1 MAFMWVDWMHRLLVA
16 TVLFAAP
23 LAAQTITTDTANHSI
38 TPDMRTLPLHIGGRV
53 QPMPLPLPMPKG
65 ATAYRH
71 DWPGIYFEGAFV
83 GDRVALK
90 FDDASH
96 EYRLFID
103 DAAPITL
110 FRPGKVE
117 VTIGGLARKA
127 HRLRLE
133 QVAESFLGAGSFE
146 GFYIARD
153 ARPLTVKPRRRQIEF
168 IGPSGMAG
176 FGARSL
182 KPECSFDE
190 LARTSDTQQAYT
202 VLTAKHFD
210 ADYQTNLSSGHGLIR
225 NVKEA
230 RDGPGLIFLHDRT
243 LVEEPAPY
251 SDHSWQPQIIVI
263 QGIVDIAIGDPETGE
278 KWATVDALW
287 ADWLAAYRGFIADLH
302 RRSPHAA
309 LILEWPDAETAKSL
323 AYRVKLE
330 AARQALAD
338 EAHRDGVR
346 VILFSYPDWKTLTR
360 MEQTGCDH
368 HPSLADHRLF
378 ADWLERLIDAHP
390 GIWDGK

>member
-1 MAFMWVDWMHRLLVA
+1 MRSLIVA
-16 TVLFAAP
+16 AVLAAAP
-23 LAAQTITTDTANHSI
+23 LAAQTVTTDPTNHSV
-38 TPDMRTLPLHIGGRV
+38 TSDMRTLPLHIGGRV
-53 QPMPLPLPMPKG
+53 QATPLPPPMPKG

-83 GDRVALK
+83 GDRVVLK

-117 VTIGGLARKA
+117 ITVGSLSGKA

-133 QVAESFLGAGSFE
+133 QVAESFLGMGSFE
-146 GFYIARD
+146 GFYVAAN
-153 ARPLTVKPRRRQIEF
+153 ARPLPVKPRRRQIEF

-176 FGARSL
+176 FGARSP

-190 LARTSDTQQAYT
+190 LARSSDTQQAYT
-202 VLTAKHFD
+202 VLTAKHYD

-243 LVEEPAPY
+243 LIEEPAPY
-251 SDHSWQPQIIVI
+251 SDPAWQPQIIAI
-263 QGIVDIAIGDPETGE
+263 QGLADVVVGDPEPGE

-287 ADWLAAYRGFIADLH
+287 NDWLAAYRGFIADLH
-302 RRSPHAA
+302 RRSPRAA
-309 LILEWPDAETAKSL
+309 FIIEWPDEASIEPPVYQAKF
-323 AYRVKLE
+323 
-330 AARQALAD
+330 AAAKQALVD
-338 EAHRDGVR
+338 EARRDGVR
-346 VILFSYPDWKTLTR
+346 MIVFALPDLSIR
-360 MEQTGCDH
+360 LEQTGCGH
-368 HPSLADHRLF
+368 HPTLKDHRLY
-378 ADWLERLIDAHP
+378 AAWLERIIDAHP

>member
-1 MAFMWVDWMHRLLVA
+1 MR
-16 TVLFAAP
+16 TLFAAAALLATP
-23 LAAQTITTDTANHSI
+23 LAAQTMTTDSSNHTVTA
-38 TPDMRTLPLHIGGRV
+38 DMRTLPLHIGGRV
-53 QPMPLPLPMPKG
+53 QPTPLPPPMPKG

-83 GDRVALK
+83 GDKVVLK

-96 EYRLFID
+96 EYRLFVD

-110 FRPGKVE
+110 FRPGRVE
-117 VTIGGLARKA
+117 ITLGDLARKA

-133 QVAESFLGAGSFE
+133 QVAESFLGLGSFE
-146 GFYIARD
+146 GFYVAND
-153 ARPLTVKPRRRQIEF
+153 ARPLPVKPRQRQIEY

-176 FGARSL
+176 FGARSP

-202 VLTAKHFD
+202 VLTAKHFG

-243 LVEEPAPY
+243 LIEEPAPY
-251 SDHSWQPQIIVI
+251 SDRSWQPQIIAI
-263 QGIVDIAIGDPETGE
+263 QGLADIVVGDPEPGE
-278 KWATVDALW
+278 KWATIDALW
-287 ADWLAAYRGFIADLH
+287 NDWLAAYLGFIADLH
-302 RRSPHAA
+302 RRSPRAA
-309 LILEWPDAETAKSL
+309 FIIEWPDNATISPPEYRAKF
-323 AYRVKLE
+323 
-330 AARQALAD
+330 AAAKQALVD

-346 VILFSYPDWKTLTR
+346 MIVFALPDLSIR
-360 MEQTGCDH
+360 LEQTGCGH
-368 HPSLADHRLF
+368 HPTLKDHRLY
-378 ADWLERLIDAHP
+378 AAWLERIIDSHP

>member
-1 MAFMWVDWMHRLLVA
+1 M
-16 TVLFAAP
+16 
-23 LAAQTITTDTANHSI
+23 
-38 TPDMRTLPLHIGGRV
+38 
-53 QPMPLPLPMPKG
+53 
-65 ATAYRH
+65 
-71 DWPGIYFEGAFV
+71 
-83 GDRVALK
+83 LK

-96 EYRLFID
+96 EYRLFVD

-110 FRPGKVE
+110 FRPGNVE
-117 VTIGGLARKA
+117 ITVGGLSLKA

-133 QVAESFLGAGSFE
+133 QVSESFLGFGSFD
-146 GFYIARD
+146 GFYVARD
-153 ARPLTVKPRRRQIEF
+153 ARPLPVKPRRRQIEF

-176 FGARSL
+176 FGARSP

-210 ADYQTNLSSGHGLIR
+210 ADYQVNANSGHGLIR
-225 NVKEA
+225 NVRGA
-230 RDGPGLIFLHDRT
+230 RDGPGLISLYGRT
-243 LVEEPAPY
+243 LLEEPTPY
-251 SDHSWQPQIIVI
+251 SDPNWRPRIIVI
-263 QGIVDIAIGDPETGE
+263 QGLVDIAIGDPEPGE
-278 KWATVDALW
+278 KWATADALW

-309 LILEWPDAETAKSL
+309 FILEWPDAETANALDYRTAL
-323 AYRVKLE
+323 A

-338 EAHRDGVR
+338 AAHREGVR
-346 VILFSYPDWKTLTR
+346 MILFSYPDRKTLTR

-368 HPSLADHRLF
+368 HPNLEDHHLF
-378 ADWLERLIDAHP
+378 AGWLERIIDAHP